1 MKQVRTLR
9 GVATGSEKK
18 YILQNDLRNVGWRVT
33 KFYLWPN
40 NMDANPYCWGK
51 LWIGDD
57 QGGSLGFSDAAD
69 NRAIAWGAAGGGQV
83 APATNPAT
91 RWSII
96 DPDHI
101 ITNTLMI
108 HSGTAESIAYLVEL
122 EMTALTDD
130 QQVMALIKER
140 SQDDPTG

>member
-9 GVATGSEKK
+9 GIATGGQKK

-40 NMDANPYCWGK
+40 NMDANNYCWGK

-69 NRAIAWGAAGGGQV
+69 NRAIAWGSAGGGGP
-83 APATNPAT
+83 APGAHLAS